1 MNVVPI
7 LVLGVKI
14 SIFMTVLSLG
24 MRASLSDIAHLL
36 RRPGQLAKALL
47 AIFVIMPVFAI
58 LIVKV
63 FTLSPVVRVVLV
75 ALSVSP
81 LPPIFP
87 KKAFKSGAEASFTF
101 GLLAAVTLLSLIIT
115 PLTFAAL
122 DVLVPRDT
130 QFSQSFLIN
139 TLATMVLLPMAI
151 GMTLRYLAP
160 RFSEGLADVLGKI
173 GGILLIVSIL
183 PILVALLPTMWSLTG
198 KGMILAFVV
207 FALVGVTAGY
217 FLGGPDPKER
227 TVLSLATASRHPGI
241 AVAIASANVV
251 DETPKQV
258 IAAAVIAYLLISAI
272 VVAPF
277 MKWLSRDESGTTA
290 SGTRVSTV
298 AH

>member
-1 MNVVPI
+1 
-7 LVLGVKI
+7 
-14 SIFMTVLSLG
+14 
-24 MRASLSDIAHLL
+24 
-36 RRPGQLAKALL
+36 
-47 AIFVIMPVFAI
+47 
-58 LIVKV
+58 
-63 FTLSPVVRVVLV
+63 
-75 ALSVSP
+75 
-81 LPPIFP
+81 
-87 KKAFKSGAEASFTF
+87 
-101 GLLAAVTLLSLIIT
+101 
-115 PLTFAAL
+115 
-122 DVLVPRDT
+122 
-130 QFSQSFLIN
+130 
-139 TLATMVLLPMAI
+139 MAI
-151 GMTLRYLAP
+151 GMAFSYVAP
-160 RFSEGLADVLGKI
+160 RVTEGLADILAKI

-207 FALVGVTAGY
+207 FALVGVTVGY

-241 AVAIASANVV
+241 AIAIASANVV

-277 MKWLSRDESGTTA
+277 LKWLSRDESGTTA

>member
-1 MNVVPI
+1 MNVVAI
-7 LVLGVKI
+7 LGLGVKI

-24 MRASLSDIAHLL
+24 MRASVSDIGRLF
-36 RRPGQLAKALL
+36 RRPGQLTRAML

-58 LIVKV
+58 LAVKV
-63 FTLSPVVRVVLV
+63 FALSPVVRVVLV

-81 LPPIFP
+81 IPPMFP

-101 GLLAAVTLLSLIIT
+101 GLLAAATLFSIIMI
-115 PLTFAAL
+115 PLAFAAL

-130 QFSQSFLIN
+130 QFSQSFLIS
-139 TLATMVLLPMAI
+139 TLATAALLPIGI
-151 GMTLRYLAP
+151 GMAFRYVAP
-160 RFSEGLADVLGKI
+160 RVSEGLADILAKI

-207 FALVGVTAGY
+207 FALVGVTVGY

-241 AVAIASANVV
+241 AIAIASANVV

-277 MKWLSRDESGTTA
+277 LKWLSRDESGTTA